1 MQIDYSGFIVA
12 ILPIALS
19 PGAGFTLAVNSA
31 LAEGWRGV
39 ATIILGTALGIYCHA
54 LLVGLG
60 VSSMLMAF
68 PSLFHILQIAGTVYL
83 LWLGSQLIFSGL
95 RACQQAVSPVPQPVT
110 LSQALLANLLNPK
123 AVLLYLT
130 VVSRFTGQ
138 SGNLRDFMLLA
149 SVHIVIMAGWLSGA
163 SQLLMTST
171 RTISTVT
178 LRKYINTLGGI
189 VLLAIALSG
198 LIP

>member
-1 MQIDYSGFIVA
+1 MQIDYSGFLVA

-19 PGAGFTLAVNSA
+19 PGASFTLAINSA

-39 ATIILGTALGIYCHA
+39 ATIIVGTALGIYCHA

-68 PSLFHILQIAGTVYL
+68 PSLFHLLQIAGTVYL
-83 LWLGSQLIFSGL
+83 LWLASQLIISGL
-95 RACQQAVSPVPQPVT
+95 RARQQDVSLDPQPVT
-110 LSQALLANLLNPK
+110 LSQAFFANLLNPK

-130 VVSRFTGQ
+130 VVSRFTSQ
-138 SGNLRDFMLLA
+138 SGNLSDFLLLA
-149 SVHIVIMAGWLSGA
+149 TLHIVIMASLLSGA

-171 RTISTVT
+171 RTISTAT
-178 LRKYINTLGGI
+178 LRKYINTLGGT
-189 VLLAIALSG
+189 VLLAIALSA

>member
-1 MQIDYSGFIVA
+1 MQIDYSGFLVA

-19 PGAGFTLAVNSA
+19 PGASFTLAINSA

-39 ATIILGTALGIYCHA
+39 ATIIVGTALGIYCHA

-68 PSLFHILQIAGTVYL
+68 PSLFHLLQIAGTVYL
-83 LWLGSQLIFSGL
+83 LWLASQLIISGL
-95 RACQQAVSPVPQPVT
+95 RARQQDVSLDPQPVT
-110 LSQALLANLLNPK
+110 LSQAFFANLLNPK

-130 VVSRFTGQ
+130 VVSRFTSQ
-138 SGNLRDFMLLA
+138 SGNLSDFLLLA
-149 SVHIVIMAGWLSGA
+149 TLHIVIMASWLSGA

-171 RTISTVT
+171 RTISTAT
-178 LRKYINTLGGI
+178 LPATCGAAMEVPL
-189 VLLAIALSG
+189 
-198 LIP
+198 

>member
-1 MQIDYSGFIVA
+1 MPLDYSGFIVA

-19 PGAGFTLAVNSA
+19 PGASFTLAINSA

-39 ATIILGTALGIYCHA
+39 ATIIVATALGIYCHA

-68 PSLFHILQIAGTVYL
+68 PSLFHLLQIAGTAYL
-83 LWLGSQLIFSGL
+83 LWLASQLIISGL
-95 RACQQAVSPVPQPVT
+95 RARQPVVSPAPQPVT
-110 LSQALLANLLNPK
+110 LSQAFLANLLNPK

-138 SGNLRDFMLLA
+138 SGHVRDFLLLA
-149 SVHIVIMAGWLSGA
+149 TVHIVIMAGWLGAA
-163 SQLLMTST
+163 SQLLMSST
-171 RTISTVT
+171 RAISTAT
-178 LRKYINTLGGI
+178 LRKYINTLGGT
-189 VLLAIALSG
+189 VLLAIALSA